1 MRKGIFVMMGILL
14 VGLFLLSPVLADRNT
29 STTAGYTSNTLI
41 KRGDWKIYR
50 ISYVATSNGGSFT
63 IYDSLTAGEGSNT
76 NVKTEGSEATSG
88 NGKPL
93 DFVGKPIEGSTGL
106 YLVVNNANVVVEYE

>member
-1 MRKGIFVMMGILL
+1 MKKIILAVLMG
-14 VGLFLLSPVLADRNT
+14 LSLITLAFADRNA
-29 STTAGYTSNTLI
+29 STITGYTANTLI
-41 KRGDWKIYR
+41 KQGDWKVYR
-50 ISYVATSNGGSFT
+50 ISFVATANGGSFT
-63 IYDSLTAGEGSNT
+63 IYDSLTAGAGSNS

-93 DFVGKPIEGSTGL
+93 DFSNKPLEGSTGL

>member
-1 MRKGIFVMMGILL
+1 MKKIILAVLMG
-14 VGLFLLSPVLADRNT
+14 LSLITFAFADRNA
-29 STTAGYTSNTLI
+29 STITGYTANTLI
-41 KRGDWKIYR
+41 KTGDWKVYR
-50 ISYVATSNGGSFT
+50 ISFVATANGGSFT
-63 IYDSLTAGEGSNT
+63 IYDSLTAGAGSNS

-93 DFVGKPIEGSTGL
+93 DFSNKPLEGSTGL